1 VTLPGG
7 LIIVAILA
15 AQGSGPLPDP
25 QTVRQTA
32 REVLARPE
40 YRLDAAQDFSDAI
53 AEFWAMIRRVTE
65 AIQRWFDWLYGMS
78 PLLALAIVLA
88 MIVCVCLLTGHILWT
103 LVTVVRG
110 DRRALD
116 ALADLSRRKVDPAEL
131 AREADDAGARG
142 NYILGVRLLYRA
154 CLARLEQ
161 AEEKPFRPGATNREH
176 LNRYRATPLYDW
188 LARLVSVIDLKWY
201 GDEPCLASD
210 FAECRDAY
218 ERISL
223 LARGR
228 AHAHHA

>member
-1 VTLPGG
+1 MTV
-7 LIIVAILA
+7 VVLA
-15 AQGSGPLPDP
+15 AQGSGQLPDA

-32 REVLARPE
+32 RDVLARPD
-40 YRLDAAQDFSDAI
+40 YRLDSPQDFSDAI
-53 AEFWAMIRRVTE
+53 AEFWALMRRIVET
-65 AIQRWFDWLYGMS
+65 IQGGFDWLYGMS
-78 PLLALAIVLA
+78 PLLAFALVLA
-88 MIVCVCLLTGHILWT
+88 MVTCVCLLLGHILWT

-116 ALADLSRRKVDPAEL
+116 ALGDLSRRKVDPAQL

-176 LNRYRATPLYDW
+176 LNRYRATAMYDW
-188 LARLVSVIDLKWY
+188 LAQLVSVIDLKWY